1 MKTEELEKEPMPDA
15 LHYDAHEFDGLRA
28 LEQETQSIFAKS
40 DQLIRQHPWLGIAAA
55 LAVGFC
61 LGKVVSRK

>member
-1 MKTEELEKEPMPDA
+1 MKTEELTQEPAESA

-28 LEQETQSIFAKS
+28 LEQEAQSIFAKG
-40 DQLIRQHPWLGIAAA
+40 DQLVRQHPWLCIAAA
-55 LAVGFC
+55 VAAGFC

>member
-1 MKTEELEKEPMPDA
+1 MKTEELAPEPTQDA

-28 LEQETQSIFAKS
+28 LEQEAQSLFAKG
-40 DQLIRQHPWLGIAAA
+40 DQLIRQHPWLCLAGAVAA
-55 LAVGFC
+55 GFC